1 MATFHTAGSAR
12 LGNLPGQYTIHTAH
26 LDTASITIKS
36 KIEAPQRIA
45 GKRVAY
51 RGYLCHWRGSVS
63 LFLLR
68 YIRLTNSVARHEE
81 SSRLLKESLGLTT
94 MLAPIVEHR
103 GRAFGLVLEHQSGW
117 KIV

>member
-1 MATFHTAGSAR
+1 
-12 LGNLPGQYTIHTAH
+12 
-26 LDTASITIKS
+26 
-36 KIEAPQRIA
+36 
-45 GKRVAY
+45 
-51 RGYLCHWRGSVS
+51 VS
-63 LFLLR
+63 LLFLAW
-68 YIRLTNSVARHEE
+68 IQLTNRVARHEE